1 VCGRSAIAAGRRA
14 AVALAAA
21 ALVLPLA
28 GCGVGPG
35 KSAASAQLVITQD
48 FGAHPLAQLTNPKVG
63 GADTV
68 MRFLERN
75 AKVTTRYGG
84 GYVQSIAG
92 RSGGMR
98 DGRPVDWFFYVN
110 GILASKGAAS
120 TRLRDGAVIW
130 WDRHDW
136 TATQDV
142 PAVVGSFPEPF
153 IHGIAG
159 RRLPTRLE
167 CIAPG
172 SAGCEAVQQHL
183 TDAGILAPEGGLQ
196 SSLAKETLRVL
207 VGPYRA
213 LRADGAVQQLE
224 HGPQASGVYARPSP
238 DGRAIATLDA
248 DGRTVRRLRAGAGL
262 VAATRFEGGQPVW
275 IVTGTD
281 EAGVAAAA
289 SALDEGNLKN
299 RFAVA
304 VSDGRAIPLPQDA
317 P

>member
-14 AVALAAA
+14 AAALAAA
-21 ALVLPLA
+21 ALVVPLA

-35 KSAASAQLVITQD
+35 KSPASAQLVITQD

-92 RSGGMR
+92 RSGGTR

-172 SAGCEAVQQHL
+172 SAGCEAVQKHL

-213 LRADGAVQQLE
+213 LRADGAVRQLE

-238 DGRAIATLDA
+238 DGGAIATLDA
-248 DGRTVRRLRAGAGL
+248 DGRTVRRLRAGTGL